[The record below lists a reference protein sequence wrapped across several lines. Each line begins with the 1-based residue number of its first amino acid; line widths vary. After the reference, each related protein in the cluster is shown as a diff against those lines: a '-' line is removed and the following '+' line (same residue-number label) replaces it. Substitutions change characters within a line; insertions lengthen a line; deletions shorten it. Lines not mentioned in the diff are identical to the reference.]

1 MKNRILEKYRR
12 GERSL
17 GTFTHLLSAPALE
30 AMGYTGLDYVIID
43 IEHSTIGAEHAAE
56 LVAAAEGAGLAPLV
70 RVDAIERSPVLKM
83 LDAGAAGLIVPQL
96 ESVEQA
102 RELVSYAKFAPL
114 GNRGY
119 CPSRDGG
126 WGMADCYS
134 GGMTGYMAEANEST
148 LLIPQCETAGCLEN
162 IEEIVAVEGIDGI
175 FIGPFDLS
183 IALGIPGDF
192 KNPAHIAAVKRV
204 REACAAAGKLC
215 IMFCGSAAE
224 AKRYFEEGFPSV
236 TAGLDIGI
244 LQSAVKELVS
254 GSGAAGGLQ

>member
-1 MKNRILEKYRR
+1 MENRVLEKFHA
-12 GERSL
+12 GDKSL
-17 GTFTHLLSAPALE
+17 GTFTHLLSAPAIE
-30 AMGYTGLDYVIID
+30 ALAYTGLDYVIID
-43 IEHSTIGAEHAAE
+43 MEHSPIAAEHAAE
-56 LVAAAEGAGLAPLV
+56 LVGVAAGAGMAPFV
-70 RVDAIERSPVLKM
+70 RVDAIQRSPVLKM
-83 LDAGAAGLIVPQL
+83 LDVGAAGLIVPG
-96 ESVEQA
+96 VETVD
-102 RELVSYAKFAPL
+102 EVKKLVEFAKFAPL

-134 GGMTGYMAEANEST
+134 GGMTGYMAEANGST